1 MELSP
6 SAAIPKSIESPRIL
20 CRQWYS
26 VKYGISK
33 FEECIHLS
41 SRHKLSNSY
50 TTVARDLCLITT
62 PSPRAQPE
70 GEGWLSNINPWLPWY
85 NYFIS
90 YLIGRQNP
98 AAKKLSNVQRSSFQ
112 WRVPFP
118 IAVSACA
125 SGLAVQEPEQ
135 LKVSLRLVLRLPI
148 TRLSRHALVRATP
161 LFLHRRFATFVN
173 DEQLAVLSKVEVCAL
188 HHCFYILY
196 TGSMLAV

>member
-1 MELSP
+1 MSP
-6 SAAIPKSIESPRIL
+6 TLNGSFKIQPFTRSDAIEIHNRI
-20 CRQWYS
+20 
-26 VKYGISK
+26 
-33 FEECIHLS
+33 
-41 SRHKLSNSY
+41 SNSY

-98 AAKKLSNVQRSSFQ
+98 VAKKLSNVQRSSFQ

-161 LFLHRRFATFVN
+161 LFLHR
-173 DEQLAVLSKVEVCAL
+173 L
-188 HHCFYILY
+188 HPLCY
-196 TGSMLAV
+196 VR